1 MGGLAE
7 RQIAD
12 AVRGLAERDAELAE
26 HVIAT
31 DPTIDAL
38 QHEIE
43 EKAIL
48 TIARRQ
54 PMAVDAASQG
64 RWLVGIIIAA
74 SVDHDRVALDFGD
87 REMRCDDGL
96 RSLSGCIDG

>member
-1 MGGLAE
+1 
-7 RQIAD
+7 
-12 AVRGLAERDAELAE
+12 
-26 HVIAT
+26 
-31 DPTIDAL
+31 
-38 QHEIE
+38 
-43 EKAIL
+43 
-48 TIARRQ
+48 
-54 PMAVDAASQG
+54 MAVDAASQG